1 MSKKYDFK
9 LDKKQSSYKLY
20 REKQKT
26 VALHNIKM
34 RQINKNNGGFYR
46 PGLYNHAI

>member
-1 MSKKYDFK
+1 MDKKYD
-9 LDKKQSSYKLY
+9 LEQHKKQSSCKLY
-20 REKQKT
+20 SEKLKT
-26 VALHNIKM
+26 VALHNIKL